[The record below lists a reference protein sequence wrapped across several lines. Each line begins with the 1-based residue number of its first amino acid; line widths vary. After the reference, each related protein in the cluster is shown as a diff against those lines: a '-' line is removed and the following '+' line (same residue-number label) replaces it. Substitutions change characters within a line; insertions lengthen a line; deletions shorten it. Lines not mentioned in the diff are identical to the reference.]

1 MQCNIDAR
9 GRAYRLMSGLV
20 VVVVAIIFAVLSSLG
35 VAGPLWGWIVTV
47 CCLGGGI
54 FMIFEGWAGW
64 CAVRA
69 MGVRT
74 KF

>member
-9 GRAYRLMSGLV
+9 GRAYRLISGLV
-20 VVVVAIIFAVLSSLG
+20 VVVIGIIFAVLSSIG

-47 CCLGGGI
+47 CCLGSGI